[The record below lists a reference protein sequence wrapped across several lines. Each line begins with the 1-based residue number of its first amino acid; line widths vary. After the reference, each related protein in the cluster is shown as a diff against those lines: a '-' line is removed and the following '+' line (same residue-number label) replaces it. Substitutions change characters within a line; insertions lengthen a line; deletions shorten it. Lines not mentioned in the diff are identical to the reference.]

1 MKTNRCTL
9 RTLRLIILGCQLGL
23 ILRTEAQAPDYC
35 VTSETNRP
43 PDNTDINV
51 LCGSEAIDLNIYL
64 CPVYQALYNES
75 LLVLNNQLKPGCFGT
90 ADWTAIPPVVKFR
103 IPLNETLISAC
114 GNNFKIINDVG
125 SGAFSDFSNVQS
137 VNISGTVLSLDP
149 SAGAITYRTQL
160 LYRFSCRYPLQYLL
174 NNTQLSVS
182 GVNLA
187 IKDNNGTFIS
197 TLSLHLYRD
206 SLYQELLTIPT
217 TGLNLKTKIYVA
229 VKATNLTSRFNVLLD
244 RCYATTS
251 PQPSATSYYDLFVGC
266 VRDPQTKVETNGVTQ
281 KAQFSFEAFRF
292 LEHKNL
298 TVSTF
303 YVHCVTRLCE
313 VSSCSTFLPNC
324 GTQKVKRESPDVP
337 ANATIS
343 SPIIIVSSKGNGAET
358 STPNA
363 LVAMKSYSSAVV
375 AAIICVVILAIFI
388 ITMAV
393 YFVLYVRRRKGLIQ

>member
-1 MKTNRCTL
+1 MWEPTARYTMKTNRCTL

-114 GNNFKIINDVG
+114 GNNFK
-125 SGAFSDFSNVQS
+125 
-137 VNISGTVLSLDP
+137 
-149 SAGAITYRTQL
+149 
-160 LYRFSCRYPLQYLL
+160 
-174 NNTQLSVS
+174 
-182 GVNLA
+182 
-187 IKDNNGTFIS
+187 
-197 TLSLHLYRD
+197 D